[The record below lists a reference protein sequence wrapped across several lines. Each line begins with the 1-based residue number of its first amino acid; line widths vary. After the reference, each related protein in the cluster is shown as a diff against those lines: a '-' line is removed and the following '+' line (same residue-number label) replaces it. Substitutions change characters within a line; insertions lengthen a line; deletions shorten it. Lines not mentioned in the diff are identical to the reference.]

1 MKYKAMLIVLILFLI
16 GLSACS
22 DKDSGYRYPLK
33 IGNSWTYLSIN
44 TEEISKTTTIDTI
57 RIVVDSTLTTPH
69 GVSCYRLRIDETWNG
84 NVYTNYQYLANLND
98 GLYSLGICGMGFNIK
113 TGAEQIHAF
122 PPFAAGIKNIKDND
136 DDIWFDCPH
145 LLFPKHPEPGYY
157 WVQPENDDWAEVHY
171 DIHESETVETELGS
185 FKCYVKHS
193 LVLIDPDDPYD
204 NYNYYGTY
212 GLIRFYYEYEDDVD
226 DGFGGEA
233 EHRTYTYEVRLIA
246 ADLK

>member
-1 MKYKAMLIVLILFLI
+1 MKCKAMLIFLFLFLI
-16 GLSACS
+16 MLSACS

-33 IGNSWTYLSIN
+33 IGNSWTYQRIS

-69 GVSCYRLRIDETWNG
+69 GESCYRLRIEETWNG
-84 NVYTNYQYLANLND
+84 IEYTSYQYLANLSD
-98 GLYSLGICGMGFNIK
+98 GLYSLGGGSMGFNIK

-122 PPFAAGIKNIKDND
+122 PLFAAGIKRVKDAD

-145 LLFPKHPEPGYY
+145 LLLPKHPEPGYS
-157 WVQPENDDWAEVHY
+157 WIQPENEDWAEVHY
-171 DIHESETVETELGS
+171 DIQESETVETELGS

-204 NYNYYGTY
+204 NYDYYGTY
-212 GLIRFYYEYEDDVD
+212 GLTKFYTEYEYDID
-226 DGFGGEA
+226 DGYGGVA